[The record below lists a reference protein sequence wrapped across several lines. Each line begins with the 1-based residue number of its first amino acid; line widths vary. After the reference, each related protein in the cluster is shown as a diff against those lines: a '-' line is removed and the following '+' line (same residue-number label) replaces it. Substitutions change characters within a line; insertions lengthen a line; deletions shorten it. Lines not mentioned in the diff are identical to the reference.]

1 MTKLLPCLSALLL
14 LVPSVRAADAAPARG
29 PAVPATTAAAPARGP
44 AAPAIPPAVAPG
56 EQPVPLEA
64 GYVALFDGK
73 SFEGWKMAE
82 EHQETW
88 KVEDGAIVAHGDR
101 SHLFYIGD
109 GKPFKN
115 FDLRVEVMTMPGSN
129 GGIYFHTKYQA
140 TGWPIGG
147 FEFQVNNTHT
157 DWKKTGSIYDVVN
170 VAQSPAQDGK
180 WWTQEVTVRGSK
192 VTVTIDGKRIIE
204 YTELP
209 GVTAGKD
216 FERKLGEGTFAL
228 QGHDPNSV
236 VRYRNIRV
244 LRLP

>member
-1 MTKLLPCLSALLL
+1 MTKLFSSLAALLL
-14 LVPSVRAADAAPARG
+14 VVPCARAADAAPARG
-29 PAVPATTAAAPARGP
+29 PAAPATTTAAPARG
-44 AAPAIPPAVAPG
+44 AAPAIPAAFAPG
-56 EQPVPLEA
+56 EQPAPLEA
-64 GYVALFDGK
+64 GFVALFDGK

-82 EHQETW
+82 ENQGTW
-88 KVEDGAIVAHGDR
+88 KIEDGAIVAQGDR
-101 SHLFYIGD
+101 SHLFCVGD

-115 FDLRVEVMTMPGSN
+115 FTLRVEVMTTAGSN
-129 GGIYFHTKYQA
+129 GGIYFHTKYQP
-140 TGWPIGG
+140 TGWPSGG

-157 DWKKTGSIYDVVN
+157 DWKKTGSLYDVVN

-180 WWTQEVTVRGSK
+180 WWTQEITVRGPR

-209 GVTAGKD
+209 GVTAGTA

-228 QGHDPNSV
+228 QGHDPMSV